1 MDNEPELMRHE
12 LCDIPVTGEMLSV
25 KAKKRRLTKRR
36 QLEIEVKLKVKALKK
51 IRSGI
56 VALGFE
62 EKVHRAF
69 EDNWILDFP
78 NRSLYQNRCLLRL
91 REFNGKCWVTFKEP
105 SQNSTYFKVRE
116 ELETEVAEK
125 TTLYKILG
133 RLGLRTAFRYQKYR
147 SIFEPEAA
155 QRLRKVTLVLDET
168 PIGNYLEIEGS
179 PKEIKTIAGRL
190 GYSKHDFIKE
200 SYADLYAKL
209 NPSVKSQ
216 GMIFRRPR

>member
-1 MDNEPELMRHE
+1 
-12 LCDIPVTGEMLSV
+12 MLSV
-25 KAKKRRLTKRR
+25 KAKKRRLTKGK
-36 QLEIEVKLKVKALKK
+36 QLEIEVKLKVKGLKK
-51 IRSGI
+51 VRRGI

-78 NRSLYQNRCLLRL
+78 NRLLNQNRCLLRL
-91 REFNGKCWVTFKEP
+91 REFNGKCWVTFKGP
-105 SQNSTYFKVRE
+105 SQNSTHFKVRE

-125 TTLYKILG
+125 ATLYKILG
-133 RLGLRTAFRYQKYR
+133 RLGLSRAFRYQKYR

-179 PKEIKTIAGRL
+179 PKEIRTIAAQL
-190 GYSKHDFIKE
+190 GYSKQDFIKE
-200 SYADLYAKL
+200 SYANLYAKL
-209 NPSVKSQ
+209 NPLVKGS
-216 GMIFRRPR
+216 GMIFRSPR